1 MASPKTDWKKIF
13 KFDKTFSKQLAIDIK
28 GWVLR
33 DMIAGR
39 LQGAQRKYSQKRKR
53 PGQKIYVDYKANLM
67 NRFTNKSGP
76 GTKGTKLLSM
86 KGVSARSIHVSS
98 VNMYLTGHL
107 IDGLGYDSN
116 TKTSL
121 TMTFG
126 LSDDE
131 DSDAATKLR
140 NNEALGRDVRTL
152 NKANQ
157 KKVKTQIIKQFDKN
171 KRKHLKKNIT
181 INIGK

>member
-1 MASPKTDWKKIF
+1 MATPKTDWKKIF
-13 KFDKTFSKQLAIDIK
+13 KFDRKFSKQLAVKIND
-28 GWVLR
+28 WVRR
-33 DMIAGR
+33 DMIKGK
-39 LQGAQRKYSQKRKR
+39 LQGAQREYSQERKR

-76 GTKGTKLLSM
+76 GTKGTKLKSL
-86 KGVSARSIHVSS
+86 KGVSVRSVHVSS

-126 LSDDE
+126 GDE
-131 DSDAATKLR
+131 DAETKLR

-152 NKANQ
+152 NEANQ
-157 KKVKTQIIKQFDKN
+157 KKVKGQIIKQFNKN
-171 KRKHLKKNIT
+171 KRKHLKKNIV
-181 INIGK
+181 INVGKK